1 MSSGKIIPLIEE
13 NRNDFF
19 NYLNRLVSDQNKL
32 HLKGD
37 LIQILDSFS
46 SKERNSNYKAIETII
61 EHIPES
67 VSLGSNIYFEI
78 REVIGRSD
86 FYLFYLEESHYE
98 RITASEYL
106 KAKEKILSP
115 GNDEDLLTLNFK
127 TFYKKFPSLKDY
139 RSLGKGFEFLN
150 RYLSSRMFNEPEN
163 LRRALFEFLFMHK
176 YKSQQ
181 LIVNDRVKNPDSLI
195 SSIEKAL
202 DFLRRRDKDEP
213 YSKFK
218 NKLQELGFEPGL
230 GNNSSRIIESLE
242 QLYTLLESPDHEA
255 LSGFIS
261 RIPMVF
267 NIVSASVHGYFG
279 QQGVLGKPDTGGQV
293 VYVLD
298 QVKALEQELIESL
311 KLSGVNARPKI
322 LILTRLIP
330 NAEGTTCNKRLEKV
344 FDTKNC
350 YILRIPF
357 RDDNKKVTDNW
368 ISRFEIWPYLED
380 FADDAFTELLAEFGA
395 RPDLVMGNYS
405 DGNIVASLLAKKFGV
420 TQCNIAHALEK
431 CKYLYSDL
439 YWDKMDNDYHFSVQF
454 TADLLAMNSAHFLLT
469 SSYQEIAGTS
479 DSIGQY
485 ESYLNFTMPGLYR
498 VNGGINLFHPK
509 FNIVPPGVNAKIF
522 FPHTNNEDRLKET
535 QNELEELLFGNK
547 EDPEVVGHLADA
559 SLLPIFSMARLDI
572 NKNLTALVKW
582 FGESE
587 KMQKLGN
594 IILVAGKVNAN
605 DSTDIEEKEQIA
617 KMHQLIEKYNLH
629 NKIRWI
635 GKLFRKDQTGEVYR
649 IIADRRGIFVQPG
662 LFEGFGLTILEAMRS
677 GLPVFATLY
686 GGPREII
693 QDEISGF
700 HIDPV
705 NEKESAKKILS
716 FIEKCG
722 KEPTYWDKISKNAI
736 KRVDSTFNW
745 ELHASKLLTLA
756 KIYGFWKYTT
766 NIEMK
771 EMNAY
776 LDVLFHLLYRPRA
789 NQIREIHRNR

>member
-1 MSSGKIIPLIEE
+1 MASGKIIPLIEE
-13 NRNDFF
+13 NKNDFF
-19 NYLNRLVSDQNKL
+19 NFLNKIVSDENKL

-37 LIQILDSFS
+37 LFHLLDTF
-46 SKERNSNYKAIETII
+46 KAKDHNSNYKAIETII
-61 EHIPES
+61 EHMTES
-67 VSLGSNIYFEI
+67 VSLESSVYFEI

-86 FYLFYLEESHYE
+86 YYIFNLEEVYYE
-98 RITASEYL
+98 RITATEYL
-106 KAKEKILSP
+106 KAKEKVP
-115 GNDEDLLTLNFK
+115 DPNYNNDLLTLNFK
-127 TFYKKFPSLKDY
+127 TFYKKFPSVKDY
-139 RSLGKGFEFLN
+139 RSVGKGFEYLN
-150 RYLSSRMFNEPEN
+150 KYLSSRMFNEPEN

-181 LIVNDRVKNPDSLI
+181 LIVNDRVKNPDDLV
-195 SSIEKAL
+195 SSIEKAM
-202 DFLRRRDKDEP
+202 DFLRKREKNEP
-213 YSKFK
+213 YNKFK
-218 NKLQELGFEPGL
+218 NKLQEFGFEPGL
-230 GNNSSRIIESLE
+230 GNNVSRIIESLE

-255 LSGFIS
+255 LRGFIS
-261 RIPMVF
+261 RIPMIF
-267 NIVSASVHGYFG
+267 NIVAVSVHGYFG

-298 QVKALEQELIESL
+298 QVKALEHELIKSL
-311 KLSGVNARPKI
+311 RQSGVNARPKI
-322 LILTRLIP
+322 LVLTRLIP
-330 NAEGTTCNKRLEKV
+330 NAEGTTCNKRLEKI
-344 FDTKNC
+344 FDTKNS

-357 RDDNKKVTDNW
+357 RDDNKNVTDNW

-380 FADDAFTELLAEFGA
+380 FAEDAYTELLAEFGA
-395 RPDLVMGNYS
+395 RPDFIMGNYS
-405 DGNIVASLLAKKFGV
+405 DGNIVASLLTKKFGV

-439 YWDKMDNDYHFSVQF
+439 YWNRMEDEYHFSIQF

-469 SSYQEIAGTS
+469 SSYQEIAGTT

-522 FPHTNNEDRLKET
+522 FPYKNEEDRLKDIGK
-535 QNELEELLFGNK
+535 ELEKLLFGNS
-547 EDPEVVGHLADA
+547 EDPEVVGQLADD
-559 SLLPIFSMARLDI
+559 SRMPLFSMARLDS

-582 FGESE
+582 FGENE
-587 KMQKLGN
+587 RMQELGN
-594 IILVAGKVNAN
+594 LIIVAGKVDAN
-605 DSTDIEEKEQIA
+605 QSSDIEEKEQIHL
-617 KMHQLIEKYNLH
+617 MHHLIEKYNLH
-629 NKIRWI
+629 DKMRWI

-662 LFEGFGLTILEAMRS
+662 LFEGFGLTILEAMLS

-700 HIDPV
+700 HIDPI
-705 NEKESAKKILS
+705 NEKTSAKKILS
-716 FIEKCG
+716 FMERCQNDP
-722 KEPTYWDKISKNAI
+722 EYWDKISEKAI
-736 KRVDSTFNW
+736 DRVNSTFNW
-745 ELHASKLLTLA
+745 ELHAEKLLSLS

-776 LDVLFHLLYRPRA
+776 LDVLFHLLFKPRA
-789 NQIREIHRNR
+789 NQIRELHRTR

>member
-13 NRNDFF
+13 NKNDFF
-19 NYLNRLVSDQNKL
+19 NFLNKVVSDENKL

-37 LIQILDSFS
+37 LFQLLNSFR
-46 SKERNSNYKAIETII
+46 SKEHNSNYKAIETVL
-61 EHIPES
+61 EHLTES
-67 VSLGSNIYFEI
+67 VSLESSVYFEI

-86 FYLFYLEESHYE
+86 YYIFNLEDVYYE

-106 KAKEKILSP
+106 KAKEKIP
-115 GNDEDLLTLNFK
+115 NPNNDDDLLTLNFK
-127 TFYKKFPSLKDY
+127 TFYKKFPSVKDY
-139 RSLGKGFEFLN
+139 RSVGKGFEYLN
-150 RYLSSRMFNEPEN
+150 KYLSSRMFNEPEN

-181 LIVNDRVKNPDSLI
+181 LIVNDRVNNPDALVG
-195 SSIEKAL
+195 SIEKAL
-202 DFLRRRDKDEP
+202 DFLRKRDKDEP

-230 GNNSSRIIESLE
+230 GNNTSRIIESLE
-242 QLYTLLESPDHEA
+242 LLYTLLESPDHEA
-255 LSGFIS
+255 LQGFIS
-261 RIPMVF
+261 RIPMIF
-267 NIVSASVHGYFG
+267 NIVVVSVHGYFG

-298 QVKALEQELIESL
+298 QVKALEHELLQSL
-311 KLSGVNARPKI
+311 RRSGVNARPKI

-344 FDTKNC
+344 FETKNT

-395 RPDLVMGNYS
+395 RPDFIMGNYS

-420 TQCNIAHALEK
+420 TQCNIAHAFEK

-439 YWDKMDNDYHFSVQF
+439 YWNRMEDEYHFSVQF

-469 SSYQEIAGTS
+469 SSYQEIAGTT

-522 FPHTNNEDRLKET
+522 FPYKNKKDRLKDIGK
-535 QNELEELLFGNK
+535 ELEKLLFGNSDDPDVIGQL
-547 EDPEVVGHLADA
+547 EDD
-559 SLLPIFSMARLDI
+559 SLMPLFSMARLDS

-594 IILVAGKVNAN
+594 LIIVAGKVDAN
-605 DSTDIEEKEQIA
+605 QSTDIEEKEQIGL
-617 KMHQLIEKYNLH
+617 MHHLIEEYRLH

-649 IIADRRGIFVQPG
+649 IIADKRGIFVQPG

-677 GLPVFATLY
+677 GLPVFSTLY

-693 QDEISGF
+693 QDQISGF
-700 HIDPV
+700 HIDPI
-705 NEKESAKKILS
+705 NGKESAKKILS
-716 FIEKCG
+716 FMEKCQ
-722 KEPTYWDKISKNAI
+722 KEPEYWNKISEKAI
-736 KRVDSTFNW
+736 ERVDSTFNW
-745 ELHASKLLTLA
+745 ELHANKLLTLS

-776 LDVLFHLLYRPRA
+776 LDVLFHLLYKPRA
-789 NQIREIHRNR
+789 NQIRELHRTR